1 MKKLVAGLALAL
13 VLMVA
18 PSAGAFLDHND
29 HSTNADAKAKA
40 KAQAGA
46 VAGAA
51 AIGLQGQN
59 AEGGDTHTDVD
70 ASENRNAYRGS
81 FSASIPEGNEGPAL
95 LTPWG
100 GVGISNMSRVTELLM
115 FAEVVEDG
123 SEEHKWL
130 IAELQSEIGGT
141 CRWLGFGPKGWKFP
155 FLLGLD
161 CWPDLRFD
169 PKFGR

>member
-1 MKKLVAGLALAL
+1 VVTLGLAQA
-13 VLMVA
+13 VE
-18 PSAGAFLDHND
+18 AGN
-29 HSTNADAKAKA
+29 
-40 KAQAGA
+40 
-46 VAGAA
+46 
-51 AIGLQGQN
+51 LQGQLQGQQQKQGQAQLQGQAQVGIN
-59 AEGGDTHTDVD
+59 AQAQGQVVKDAGTQVD
-70 ASENRNAYRGS
+70 ARENRNAYRGS

>member
-40 KAQAGA
+40 QAGA

-51 AIGLQGQN
+51 AIGLQGQH
-59 AEGGDTHTDVD
+59 AEGGDTTTQVD

-115 FAEVVEDG
+115 MAEVVKED
-123 SEEHKWL
+123 SEEHKWI
-130 IAELQSEIGGT
+130 IAQLKDEIGES